1 MNNITCSGII
11 YPRKFTLLA
20 FPQTNLIVMTK
31 STKKSPKPNEPD
43 NNPQQPRGPSLVEYG
58 FRAATLDS
66 SIYPAFRSKAE
77 LVLHSLGSVAVTGV
91 SLSIWVQYSG
101 SNPVPSGGLQ
111 SIYPVLVSFSTVM
124 VGWMMWAF
132 VAKAICNMMGSEI
145 DFRSSMRSIGIAYSP
160 GGFLVFASI
169 PFIGSYLFLI
179 VSIWLLATITRA
191 ISAANNV
198 SLMKAIIPGF
208 LGWLMSWILLM
219 GWMVIYPFAL
229 V

>member
-1 MNNITCSGII
+1 MI
-11 YPRKFTLLA
+11 
-20 FPQTNLIVMTK
+20 K
-31 STKKSPKPNEPD
+31 STKKSTNPKEPD
-43 NNPQQPRGPSLVEYG
+43 NNNSPQPRNPSLFEYG
-58 FRAATLDS
+58 FRAATLDP
-66 SIYPAFRSKAE
+66 SIFPAFRSKAE
-77 LVLHSLGSVAVTGV
+77 LVLYSLGSVAATGI

-160 GGFLVFASI
+160 GVFLVFASI

-179 VSIWLLATITRA
+179 ISVWRMATVTRA
-191 ISAANNV
+191 IASANNV
-198 SLMKAIIPGF
+198 C
-208 LGWLMSWILLM
+208 
-219 GWMVIYPFAL
+219 L

>member
-1 MNNITCSGII
+1 MI
-11 YPRKFTLLA
+11 
-20 FPQTNLIVMTK
+20 K
-31 STKKSPKPNEPD
+31 STKKSTNPKEPD
-43 NNPQQPRGPSLVEYG
+43 NNNSPQPRNPSLFEYG
-58 FRAATLDS
+58 FRAATLDP
-66 SIYPAFRSKAE
+66 SIFPAFRSKAE
-77 LVLHSLGSVAVTGV
+77 LVLYSLGSVAATGI

-124 VGWMMWAF
+124 VGWMMWAV

-160 GGFLVFASI
+160 GVFLVFASI
-169 PFIGSYLFLI
+169 PFIGSYLILI
-179 VSIWLLATITRA
+179 ISEWLMATVTRA
-191 ISAANNV
+191 IASANNV
-198 SLMKAIIPGF
+198 SLVKAIIPGF

>member
-1 MNNITCSGII
+1 MIN
-11 YPRKFTLLA
+11 
-20 FPQTNLIVMTK
+20 
-31 STKKSPKPNEPD
+31 STKKSTNPKEPD
-43 NNPQQPRGPSLVEYG
+43 NNNSPQPRNPSLFEYG
-58 FRAATLDS
+58 FRAATLDP
-66 SIYPAFRSKAE
+66 SIFPAFRSKAE
-77 LVLHSLGSVAVTGV
+77 LVLYSLGSVAATGI

-160 GGFLVFASI
+160 GVFLVFASI

-179 VSIWLLATITRA
+179 ISVWLMATVTRA
-191 ISAANNV
+191 IASANNV
-198 SLMKAIIPGF
+198 SLVKAIIPGF

>member
-1 MNNITCSGII
+1 
-11 YPRKFTLLA
+11 
-20 FPQTNLIVMTK
+20 MTK
-31 STKKSPKPNEPD
+31 STIKSPKPNEPD

-66 SIYPAFRSKAE
+66 SIYPTFRSKAE
-77 LVLHSLGSVAVTGV
+77 LVLHSLGSVAATGL
-91 SLSIWVQYSG
+91 SLAIWVQYSG
-101 SNPVPSGGLQ
+101 NSPLPTGGLN

-160 GGFLVFASI
+160 GVFLVFGSI
-169 PFIGSYLFLI
+169 PLIGSYLFLI
-179 VSIWLLATITRA
+179 ISVWLMATVTRA
-191 ISAANNV
+191 IASANNV
-198 SLMKAIIPGF
+198 SLAKAIIPGF

-219 GWMVIYPFAL
+219 GWMGIYPFAL

>member
-1 MNNITCSGII
+1 MI
-11 YPRKFTLLA
+11 
-20 FPQTNLIVMTK
+20 K
-31 STKKSPKPNEPD
+31 STKKSTNPKEPD
-43 NNPQQPRGPSLVEYG
+43 NNNSPQPRNPSLFEYG
-58 FRAATLDS
+58 FRAATLDP
-66 SIYPAFRSKAE
+66 SIFPAFRSKAE
-77 LVLHSLGSVAVTGV
+77 LVLYSLGSVAATGI

-160 GGFLVFASI
+160 GVFLVFASI

-179 VSIWLLATITRA
+179 ISVWLMATVTRA
-191 ISAANNV
+191 IASANNV
-198 SLMKAIIPGF
+198 SLVKAIIPGF

-219 GWMVIYPFAL
+219 GWMLSLIHI
-229 V
+229 

>member
-1 MNNITCSGII
+1 MI
-11 YPRKFTLLA
+11 
-20 FPQTNLIVMTK
+20 K
-31 STKKSPKPNEPD
+31 STKKSTNPKEPD
-43 NNPQQPRGPSLVEYG
+43 NNNSPQPRNPSLFEYG
-58 FRAATLDS
+58 FRAATLDP
-66 SIYPAFRSKAE
+66 SIFPAFRSKAE
-77 LVLHSLGSVAVTGV
+77 LVLYSLGSVAATGI

-160 GGFLVFASI
+160 GVFLVFATI

-179 VSIWLLATITRA
+179 ISVWLMATVTRA
-191 ISAANNV
+191 IASANNV
-198 SLMKAIIPGF
+198 SLVKAIIPGF

>member
-1 MNNITCSGII
+1 MI
-11 YPRKFTLLA
+11 
-20 FPQTNLIVMTK
+20 K
-31 STKKSPKPNEPD
+31 STKKSTNPKEPD
-43 NNPQQPRGPSLVEYG
+43 NNNSPQPRNPSLFEYG
-58 FRAATLDS
+58 FRAATLDP
-66 SIYPAFRSKAE
+66 SIFPAFRSKAE
-77 LVLHSLGSVAVTGV
+77 LVLYSLGSVSATGI

-160 GGFLVFASI
+160 GVFLVFASI

-179 VSIWLLATITRA
+179 ISVWLMATVTRA
-191 ISAANNV
+191 IASANNV
-198 SLMKAIIPGF
+198 SLVKAIIPGF

>member
-1 MNNITCSGII
+1 M
-11 YPRKFTLLA
+11 A
-20 FPQTNLIVMTK
+20 K
-31 STKKSPKPNEPD
+31 STKKSPKQNEPG
-43 NNPQQPRGPSLVEYG
+43 NNSQQLRSPSLVEYG

-66 SIYPAFRSKAE
+66 SIFPAFRSKAE
-77 LVLHSLGSVAVTGV
+77 LVLHSLGSVAATGL
-91 SLSIWVQYSG
+91 SLAIWVQYSG
-101 SNPVPSGGLQ
+101 NSPLPTGGLN

-160 GGFLVFASI
+160 GVFLVFGSI
-169 PFIGSYLFLI
+169 PLIGSYLFLI
-179 VSIWLLATITRA
+179 ISVWLMATVTRA
-191 ISAANNV
+191 IASANNV
-198 SLMKAIIPGF
+198 SLVKAIIPGF

>member
-1 MNNITCSGII
+1 MI
-11 YPRKFTLLA
+11 
-20 FPQTNLIVMTK
+20 K
-31 STKKSPKPNEPD
+31 STKKSTNPKEPD
-43 NNPQQPRGPSLVEYG
+43 NNNSPQPRNPSLFEYG
-58 FRAATLDS
+58 FRAATLDP
-66 SIYPAFRSKAE
+66 SIFPAFRSKAE
-77 LVLHSLGSVAVTGV
+77 LVLYSLGSVAATGI

-101 SNPVPSGGLQ
+101 NSPLPTGGLNT
-111 SIYPVLVSFSTVM
+111 IYPVLVSFSTVM

-160 GGFLVFASI
+160 GVFLVFGSI
-169 PFIGSYLFLI
+169 PLIGSYLFLI
-179 VSIWLLATITRA
+179 ISVWLMATVTRA
-191 ISAANNV
+191 IASANNV
-198 SLMKAIIPGF
+198 SLVKAIIPGF